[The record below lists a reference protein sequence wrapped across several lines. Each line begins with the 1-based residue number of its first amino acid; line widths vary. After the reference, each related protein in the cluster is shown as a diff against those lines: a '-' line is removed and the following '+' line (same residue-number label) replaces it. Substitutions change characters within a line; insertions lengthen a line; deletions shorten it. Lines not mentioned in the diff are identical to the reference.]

1 MLRDSEASIYNH
13 FCLNIFFRIS
23 QLLLLSF
30 VAGTVYAQSSI
41 SSVDLRQIKQNKVR
55 NFIVKQQN
63 QQIEYFS
70 DLEVSVHQDDDLTNF
85 MNYEK
90 IFTVK
95 AQSDEVWDMYKYSC
109 QTDVWDIN
117 RVSVGMLFSKRS
129 QTVFYADQDIY
140 GLEEGQ
146 IYYLNLKILNGF
158 YNLPVVFEIINV
170 DYENKLFEFS
180 YLKGGKA
187 QGKQTIQFIDTEDG
201 NTRIIHNSFVK
212 SKSKFRDKYL
222 YPFFHNKII
231 NEFHGNMRRLI
242 AENSKNR
249 KNRMLALR

>member
-1 MLRDSEASIYNH
+1 MN
-13 FCLNIFFRIS
+13 NFFRIS

-41 SSVDLRQIKQNKVR
+41 SSVDLSQIRQNKVR
-55 NFIVKQQN
+55 NFIAEQQN

-70 DLEVSVHQDDDLTNF
+70 DLEVSVYQDDDLSNF

-95 AQSDEVWDMYKYSC
+95 AQSDVVWDMYKYSC
-109 QTDVWDIN
+109 QTDVWDLN
-117 RVSVGMLFSKRS
+117 RVSVGMLFSEKS
-129 QTVFYADQDIY
+129 QSVFYANQDFY
-140 GLEEGQ
+140 GLAEGQ

-158 YNLPVVFEIINV
+158 YNIPVVFEIIKV
-170 DYENKLFEFS
+170 DYENRLFEFS

-187 QGKQTIQFIDTEDG
+187 QGKQTIQFIDTRDG
-201 NTRIIHNSFVK
+201 NTRIIHSSFVK
-212 SKSKFRDKYL
+212 SESKIRDKYL

-231 NEFHGNMRRLI
+231 NEFHGNMRKMI
-242 AENSKNR
+242 AENSKN
-249 KNRMLALR
+249 KNNRMLAAK

>member
-1 MLRDSEASIYNH
+1 MDI
-13 FCLNIFFRIS
+13 IFRVS

-41 SSVDLRQIKQNKVR
+41 SSVDLSKIEQNKVR
-55 NFIVKQQN
+55 NFIVEQQN

-70 DLEVSVHQDDDLTNF
+70 DLDVSVHQNDDISNF

-90 IFTVK
+90 VFMVK
-95 AQSDEVWDMYKYSC
+95 ANSDVVWDTYKYSC

-117 RVSVGMLFSKRS
+117 RVSVGMLFSEKS
-129 QTVFYADQDIY
+129 QTVFYADQDFH
-140 GLEEGQ
+140 GLAEGQ

-158 YNLPVVFEIINV
+158 YNLPVVFEIITV
-170 DYENKLFEFS
+170 DYENRLFEFS

-187 QGKQTIQFIDTEDG
+187 QGKQTIQFEDTEDG
-201 NTRIIHNSFVK
+201 NTRIIHSSFVK
-212 SKSKFRDKYL
+212 SESKFRDKYL

-231 NEFHGNMRRLI
+231 NEFHGNMRKMI
-242 AENSKNR
+242 AEISRNKKHRMVASK
-249 KNRMLALR
+249 